1 MSETDGF
8 RVDDEWLGENKTGRM
23 IKAVRYAMGAVMVH
37 LLVSALHGASHG
49 RLNVPL
55 SSAQNLFII
64 IVIFLSPLIAALLL
78 WKKQHLSG
86 ALLLLGSMAGSL
98 AFGVYNHF
106 VASSPDHVSH
116 VAAAASG
123 MWVTVFQVTAALL
136 AVVEA
141 SGCLAGVWILRLC
154 PGASR
159 LTT

>member
-1 MSETDGF
+1 MSESDGF
-8 RVDDEWLGENKTGRM
+8 RVDDEWLDGDNTGRM
-23 IKAVRYAMGAVMVH
+23 IKAAQYAIGVVIIH
-37 LLVSALHGASHG
+37 LLVSALHGASHQ

-64 IVIFLSPLIAALLL
+64 VVIFISPLAAALLL
-78 WKKQHLSG
+78 WKKQHASG

-123 MWVTVFQVTAALL
+123 VWVTVFQVTAALL

-141 SGCLAGVWILRLC
+141 FGCLAGVWILRLC
-154 PGASR
+154 LGASR